1 LRPFVIKTV
10 PAEHEIQRYGSR
22 QLFRSSSMAEHSAVN
37 RRVVGSSPT
46 CGAKLDEGRWKYLQR
61 PFVFATRYSQR
72 QWSQSANDLMR
83 TIRRDFSKFGNYSE
97 LAARGTAVGWITFD
111 SGPITQGRNIGITV
125 GGISTVDPSI
135 SRTRNMSVTV
145 SSASTM
151 SFTFTTNPG
160 HVFYPGTISF
170 SARDTDSGVGFQIK
184 LTGQPGDSESRFGFA
199 TVGGDFEDRAWK
211 SFLEKV
217 RKSCGNQ

>member
-1 LRPFVIKTV
+1 
-10 PAEHEIQRYGSR
+10 
-22 QLFRSSSMAEHSAVN
+22 
-37 RRVVGSSPT
+37 
-46 CGAKLDEGRWKYLQR
+46 
-61 PFVFATRYSQR
+61 
-72 QWSQSANDLMR
+72 MR

-97 LAARGTAVGWITFD
+97 VAAGGLALAGIRFD

-125 GGISTVDPSI
+125 GAFSTVDPSI

-170 SARDTDSGVGFQIK
+170 SARDTDSGVNFSISLK
-184 LTGQPGDSESRFGFA
+184 GQPGDLESRIGFA
-199 TVGGDFEDRAWK
+199 TVGGDFEDRAWR